1 MTHSVVGSSPASDT
15 PGFSYNYT
23 FSTTGASGST
33 QGLLLTHV

>member
-1 MTHSVVGSSPASDT
+1 MTHRVVGSSPASDT

-33 QGLLLTHV
+33 QGLLLSHV